1 MAKDMPSGATTA
13 DLLVDTLCNWGV
25 EMIFGMPGDGINGIM
40 EALRKRRDEV
50 AFIQVRHEE
59 SAALAACAYAKL
71 TGKVGVCLATS
82 GPGGIHLLNGLY
94 DAKMDSH
101 PVLAITGHTYHDL
114 IGTEQQQDVN
124 LTELFR
130 DVSVYSERVSGPA
143 HVRHVLDAA
152 MRMAL
157 ARRGVAHI
165 NIPRDTQDLPLS
177 EDERSKRNV
186 AYHHTTLFATPLTLP
201 LSHDL
206 QAAADLLNAGKKVAL
221 LVGQG
226 ALGARAEV
234 EQLAEALGAPV
245 IKALLGKGVIGDDHP
260 LTTGGI
266 GLLGTQPSAE
276 AMKNCDTLLIV
287 GSTCPYI
294 AYYPE
299 PGQARGI
306 QIDINPARIGLR
318 YPVDVGLPG
327 DAKATLQA
335 LLPLVETKSNRGFLT
350 RAQKAKLD
358 WESWQEELGTDTAS
372 PINPQRVAYELD
384 PFLDHDAIV
393 TTDSGTITTW
403 IARQWKLR
411 GNQQFIVSGMLASMA
426 CGVPYAIAAQLAY
439 PERQVV
445 TFIGDGGLSM
455 LIGELATCVKYNLPI
470 KIVVIKNGELGMIKW
485 EQIFLE
491 GNPQYEIELQ
501 SIDFAKVA
509 DGFGVAGF
517 RVEDPNEVR
526 ATLKQAFEH
535 PGPALVEAVVDPNV
549 GPIPGM
555 ITRSQATNFL
565 KSMAKGQPERTGII
579 GTMGRDYLR
588 QVV

>member
-1 MAKDMPSGATTA
+1 MAKSMPSGVTTA

-25 EMIFGMPGDGINGIM
+25 ELVFGMPGDGINGIM
-40 EALRKRRDEV
+40 EALRKRQDDV

-59 SAALAACAYAKL
+59 AAAFAACAYAKL
-71 TGKVGVCLATS
+71 TGKPGVCLATS

-94 DAKMDSH
+94 DAKLDSH

-114 IGTEQQQDVN
+114 IGTQQQQDVN

-130 DVSVYSERVSGPA
+130 DVSVYSERVTGPA
-143 HVRHVLDAA
+143 HVRHVVDQAL
-152 MRMAL
+152 RMAH

-165 NIPRDTQDLPLS
+165 NIPRDTQDMALAD
-177 EDERSKRNV
+177 DERSKRNV
-186 AYHHTTLFATPLTLP
+186 AHHETTLFTAPVMLP
-201 LSHDL
+201 SPHDL
-206 QAAADLLNAGKKVAL
+206 QSAANLLNAGKKVAL

-234 EQLAEALGAPV
+234 EQVAELLGAPV
-245 IKALLGKGVIGDDHP
+245 IKALLGKGVIADDHP

-266 GLLGTQPSAE
+266 GLLGTKPSAS
-276 AMKNCDTLLIV
+276 AMKGCDTLLIV
-287 GSTCPYI
+287 GSTFPYN

-299 PGQARGI
+299 PGQARGV
-306 QIDINPARIGLR
+306 QIDLDPARIGLR
-318 YPVDVGLPG
+318 YPVEVGLPG
-327 DAKATLQA
+327 DARTTLQA
-335 LLPLVETKSNRGFLT
+335 LLPLLEMKSDRRFLRQAQEAKVE
-350 RAQKAKLD
+350 
-358 WESWQEELGTDTAS
+358 WESWQEELGMDGAS
-372 PINPQRVAYELD
+372 PLNPQRVAYELAS
-384 PFLDHDAIV
+384 FLAHDAIV
-393 TTDSGTITTW
+393 ATDSGTITTW
-403 IARQWKLR
+403 IARQWKLHADQR
-411 GNQQFIVSGMLASMA
+411 FLVSGMLASMA
-426 CGVPYAIAAQLAY
+426 CGLPYAIAAQLAY

-470 KIVVIKNGELGMIKW
+470 KIIVIKNGELGMIKW

-509 DGFGVAGF
+509 EGFGIAGF
-517 RVEDPNEVR
+517 RVEEPDAVR
-526 ATLKQAFEH
+526 STLRQAFAH

-565 KSMAKGQPERTGII
+565 KSMAKGQPDRAGII
-579 GTMGRDYLR
+579 ATMGEEYLR

>member
-1 MAKDMPSGATTA
+1 MAKNRLSGATTA
-13 DLLVDTLCNWGV
+13 DLLVDTLHNWGV
-25 EMIFGMPGDGINGIM
+25 EIVFGMPGDGINGIM
-40 EALRKRRDEV
+40 EALRKRQDEV

-59 SAALAACAYAKL
+59 SAAFAACAYAKL
-71 TGKVGVCLATS
+71 TGKPGVCLATS
-82 GPGGIHLLNGLY
+82 GPGGLHLLNGLY
-94 DAKMDSH
+94 DAKMDSQ
-101 PVLAITGHTYHDL
+101 PVIAITGHTYHDL
-114 IGTEQQQDVN
+114 IGTRQQQDVN
-124 LTELFR
+124 LTELFQ
-130 DVSVYSERVSGPA
+130 DVSVYSQRVSGPA
-143 HVRHVLDAA
+143 HVRHVVDQA
-152 MRMAL
+152 MRLAL

-165 NIPRDTQDLPLS
+165 NIPRDTQDMTPG

-186 AYHHTTLFATPLTLP
+186 EYHDTSLFAAPVTLP
-201 LSHDL
+201 SLTDL
-206 QAAADLLNAGKKVAL
+206 QAAAELLNAGKRVAL

-234 EQLAEALGAPV
+234 AELAEALGAPV
-245 IKALLGKGVIGDDHP
+245 IKALLGKGVIADDHP

-266 GLLGTQPSAE
+266 GLLGTQPSAK
-276 AMKNCDTLLIV
+276 ALKDCDTLLIV
-287 GSTCPYI
+287 GSTFPYI

-306 QIDINPARIGLR
+306 QIDLDPSRIGLR

-327 DAKATLQA
+327 DAKTTLQA
-335 LLPLVETKSNRGFLT
+335 LLPLVETKQDRGFL
-350 RAQKAKLD
+350 RQAQEAKLD
-358 WESWQEELGTDTAS
+358 WESWLEELGTDSAT
-372 PINPQRVAYELD
+372 PLNPQRVAYELT
-384 PFLDHDAIV
+384 PFLMHDAIV
-393 TTDSGTITTW
+393 ATDSGTITTW

-411 GNQQFIVSGMLASMA
+411 GDQQFIVSGMLASMA
-426 CGVPYAIAAQLAY
+426 CGLPYAIAAQLAY
-439 PERQVV
+439 PKRQVV
-445 TFIGDGGLSM
+445 TFIGDGGMAM

-509 DGFGVAGF
+509 EGFGVAGF
-517 RVEDPNEVR
+517 RVEEPQSVR
-526 ATLKQAFEH
+526 ATLKEAFEH

-565 KSMAKGQPERTGII
+565 KSMAKGQPERGSII
-579 GTMGRDYLR
+579 AAMGEEYLR
-588 QVV
+588 QVI